1 MVADIAHELRTPL
14 SLIQGSLEA
23 ILDGMYELNLDNV
36 ASVHEET
43 LVLTRLVDDLRD
55 LALAEAGQLRLDREE
70 VDVADLIARSVER
83 FRAQAAE
90 QQVCLETELAPGL
103 PPVHGDAQRL
113 GQVLGNLLSN
123 ALRYT
128 PPGGRIRIGVGVVSE
143 EEWKAGRLE
152 GWKIGRLEGRGK
164 QAAPKPSNLPT
175 FQSSN
180 LPIFQPSN
188 HPLLVTI
195 TDTGPG
201 IPAEDVPY
209 VFERFYRADKSR
221 TRASGGS
228 GLGLAIARQIVQ
240 AHGGRMGV
248 DSQPG
253 AGSTFFFTLPV
264 SRP

>member
-1 MVADIAHELRTPL
+1 
-14 SLIQGSLEA
+14 
-23 ILDGMYELNLDNV
+23 
-36 ASVHEET
+36 
-43 LVLTRLVDDLRD
+43 
-55 LALAEAGQLRLDREE
+55 
-70 VDVADLIARSVER
+70 VER

-90 QQVCLETELAPGL
+90 QQVGLETDLAPGL

-113 GQVLGNLLSN
+113 GQVLTNLLSN

-128 PPGGRIRIGVGVVSE
+128 PAGGQIRVGARALSE
-143 EEWKAGRLE
+143 EDWKTGSLA
-152 GWKIGRLEGRGK
+152 
-164 QAAPKPSNLPT
+164 NHPT
-175 FQSSN
+175 
-180 LPIFQPSN
+180 IQPSN
-188 HPLLVTI
+188 HPTIHPSNPPLLITV

-228 GLGLAIARQIVQ
+228 GLGLAIARQIVE

-248 DSQPG
+248 DSRPG

-264 SRP
+264 RA